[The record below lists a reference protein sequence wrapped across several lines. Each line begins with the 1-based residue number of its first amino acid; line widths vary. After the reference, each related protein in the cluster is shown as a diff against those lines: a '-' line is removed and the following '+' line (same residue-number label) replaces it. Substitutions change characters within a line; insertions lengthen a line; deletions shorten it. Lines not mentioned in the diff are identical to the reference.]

1 MFGGVMVLVDRPEV
15 IILVR
20 RAMVAVLRESRTR

>member
-20 RAMVAVLRESRTR
+20 QAMVAVLGESRTR